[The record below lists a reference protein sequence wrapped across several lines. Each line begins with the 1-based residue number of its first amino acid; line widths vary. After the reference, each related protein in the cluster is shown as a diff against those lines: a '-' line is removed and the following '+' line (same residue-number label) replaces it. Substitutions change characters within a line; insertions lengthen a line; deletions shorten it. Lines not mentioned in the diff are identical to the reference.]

1 MSHEHTFFLSTHR
14 LHAPQAHM
22 KVSELKAFI
31 ANHVTG
37 FNVANT
43 LVREEQGDRPD
54 KPLSDSE
61 EIHIH
66 EFPHF
71 YDQPP
76 ATFG

>member
-1 MSHEHTFFLSTHR
+1 MSNEHTFFLSTHR
-14 LHAPQAHM
+14 LHAPQPRM
-22 KVSELKAFI
+22 KVSDLKAFI
-31 ANHVTG
+31 ATQVAG

-54 KPLSDSE
+54 KPLNDNE